1 MKENGIVWLDGLLA
15 LILNKEK
22 NVSKRKLRSEM
33 TEEDFAHKEN
43 IILRKNVY
51 DLEIQLREAR
61 KRISELLA
69 TKDG

>member
-1 MKENGIVWLDGLLA
+1 
-15 LILNKEK
+15 
-22 NVSKRKLRSEM
+22 M

>member
-1 MKENGIVWLDGLLA
+1 MDGLLS
-15 LILNKEK
+15 LIINKEK

>member
-51 DLEIQLREAR
+51 DLEIQLREAH